1 MYVFVVDL
9 VVMVLVE
16 KMNMNVIDTANVIDT
31 EVAIAMLRKVG
42 FDAIVIKKK
51 SHLNPKLT

>member
-42 FDAIVIKKK
+42 FDAIVIKK
-51 SHLNPKLT
+51 SRI

>member
-1 MYVFVVDL
+1 VDL

>member
-1 MYVFVVDL
+1 MVKHRMYVFVVDL

-42 FDAIVIKKK
+42 FDAIVIKK
-51 SHLNPKLT
+51 SRI